1 MSDKIFDNIDSIQSI
16 ANKDRKEELQKIQK
30 DMGLKNESDF
40 IILCAAVA
48 LYKCA
53 LKKDDK
59 TELPPAFKKLTNIS
73 IFEDRKLYDRIFQT
87 LLDTPTPLI
96 KDFNEYVWTGFKII
110 REWHQD
116 YEPTKYKLDSWA
128 DFLSKIL
135 ASDDPLQDE
144 FKPQQS

>member
-1 MSDKIFDNIDSIQSI
+1 MSDKIFDDIDSIQSLS
-16 ANKDRKEELQKIQK
+16 KKTDKELLQKIQK

-40 IILCAAVA
+40 IILCAAVG

-53 LKKDDK
+53 LKGDA
-59 TELPPAFKKLTNIS
+59 TEPPLGFKKLTNIS

-87 LLDTPTPLI
+87 LLDIPEPFI
-96 KDFNEYVWTGFKII
+96 KDFNTYVWTGFKII

-116 YEPTKYKLDSWA
+116 YEPTKYKLDLWA

>member
-16 ANKDRKEELQKIQK
+16 ANKDRKKELQKIQK

-53 LKKDDK
+53 LKGES
-59 TELPPAFKKLTNIS
+59 TEIPPAFKKLTNIS
-73 IFEDRKLYDRIFQT
+73 IFNDRKLYDRIFRT
-87 LLDTPTPLI
+87 LLDIPAPLI
-96 KDFNEYVWTGFKII
+96 KDFNTYVWTGFKII

-116 YEPTKYKLDSWA
+116 YEPTKYTLDSWA
-128 DFLSKIL
+128 DFITKIL

>member
-16 ANKDRKEELQKIQK
+16 AKKIDKEKLQEIQK

-40 IILCAAVA
+40 IILCAAVG

-53 LKKDDK
+53 LKGDA
-59 TELPPAFKKLTNIS
+59 TEPPLAFKKLTNIS

-87 LLDTPTPLI
+87 LLEIPEPLI
-96 KDFNEYVWTGFKII
+96 KDFNTYVWTGFKII

>member
-53 LKKDDK
+53 LKGDA
-59 TELPPAFKKLTNIS
+59 TEAPPAFKKLTNIS
-73 IFEDRKLYDRIFQT
+73 IFEDRKLYDRIFRT
-87 LLDTPTPLI
+87 LLDIPAPLI
-96 KDFNEYVWTGFKII
+96 KDFNTYVWTGFKII

-116 YEPTKYKLDSWA
+116 YEPTKYTLDSWA
-128 DFLSKIL
+128 DFITKIL

-144 FKPQQS
+144 FKPAQT

>member
-1 MSDKIFDNIDSIQSI
+1 MTDKIFDNIDSIQSI
-16 ANKDRKEELQKIQK
+16 SKPTDKEKLQQIQK

-53 LKKDDK
+53 LKGDA
-59 TELPPAFKKLTNIS
+59 TQIPPAFKKLTNIS
-73 IFEDRKLYDRIFQT
+73 IFNDRKLYDRIFRT
-87 LLDTPTPLI
+87 LLDIPAPLI
-96 KDFNEYVWTGFKII
+96 KDFNEYVWNGFKII

-116 YEPTKYKLDSWA
+116 YEPTKYTLDSWA
-128 DFLSKIL
+128 DFITKIL

>member
-1 MSDKIFDNIDSIQSI
+1 MTDKIFDNIDSIQSI
-16 ANKDRKEELQKIQK
+16 AKKTDKELLQKIQN

-53 LKKDDK
+53 LKKDDT
-59 TELPPAFKKLTNIS
+59 TEVPPAFKKLTNIS

-87 LLDTPTPLI
+87 LLDIPAPLI
-96 KDFNEYVWTGFKII
+96 KDFNTYVWTGFKII

-116 YEPTKYKLDSWA
+116 YEPTKYTLDLWA
-128 DFLSKIL
+128 DFITKIL

>member
-1 MSDKIFDNIDSIQSI
+1 MSDKIFDDIDSIQSL
-16 ANKDRKEELQKIQK
+16 ARKTDKELLQKIQK

-53 LKKDDK
+53 LKGDE
-59 TELPPAFKKLTNIS
+59 TEVPPAFKKLTNIS
-73 IFEDRKLYDRIFQT
+73 IFEDRKLYDRIFRT
-87 LLDTPTPLI
+87 LLDIPEPLI

-116 YEPTKYKLDSWA
+116 YEPTKYTLDSWA
-128 DFLSKIL
+128 DFITKIL
-135 ASDDPLQDE
+135 SSDDPLQDE

>member
-53 LKKDDK
+53 LKGDT
-59 TELPPAFKKLTNIS
+59 TEVPPAFKKLTNIS
-73 IFEDRKLYDRIFQT
+73 IFEDRKLYDRIFRT
-87 LLDTPTPLI
+87 LLDIPAPLI
-96 KDFNEYVWTGFKII
+96 KDFNTYVWTGFKII

-116 YEPTKYKLDSWA
+116 YEPTKYTLDSWA
-128 DFLSKIL
+128 DFITKVL

>member
-16 ANKDRKEELQKIQK
+16 AKKTDKEKLQQIQK

-40 IILCAAVA
+40 IILCAAVG

-53 LKKDDK
+53 LKGDA
-59 TELPPAFKKLTNIS
+59 TEVPLAFKKLTNIS
-73 IFEDRKLYDRIFQT
+73 IFEDRKLYDRIFRT
-87 LLDTPTPLI
+87 LLDIPAPLI
-96 KDFNEYVWTGFKII
+96 KDFNTYVWTGFKII
-110 REWHQD
+110 REWHLD
-116 YEPTKYKLDSWA
+116 YDLTKYTLDLWA
-128 DFLSKIL
+128 DFITKIL

>member
-1 MSDKIFDNIDSIQSI
+1 MTDKIFDNIDSIQSI
-16 ANKDRKEELQKIQK
+16 AKPTDKEKLQQIQK

-53 LKKDDK
+53 LKGDA
-59 TELPPAFKKLTNIS
+59 TEVPPAFKKLTNIS
-73 IFEDRKLYDRIFQT
+73 IFEDRKLYDRIFRT
-87 LLDTPTPLI
+87 LLDIPAPLI
-96 KDFNEYVWTGFKII
+96 KDFNTYVWTGFKII

-116 YEPTKYKLDSWA
+116 YEPTKYTLDLWA

>member
-1 MSDKIFDNIDSIQSI
+1 MSDKIFDDIDSIQSL
-16 ANKDRKEELQKIQK
+16 AKKTDKELLQKIQN

-53 LKKDDK
+53 LKGES
-59 TELPPAFKKLTNIS
+59 TEVPPAFKKLTNIS
-73 IFEDRKLYDRIFQT
+73 IFEDRKLYDRIFRT
-87 LLDTPTPLI
+87 LLDIPAPLI
-96 KDFNEYVWTGFKII
+96 KDFNTYVWTGFKII

-128 DFLSKIL
+128 DFITKIL

-144 FKPQQS
+144 FKPAQV

>member
-40 IILCAAVA
+40 IILCAAVG

-53 LKKDDK
+53 LKGDA
-59 TELPPAFKKLTNIS
+59 TEVPPAFKKLTNIS

-87 LLDTPTPLI
+87 LLDIPEPLI
-96 KDFNEYVWTGFKII
+96 KDFNTYVWTGFKII
-110 REWHQD
+110 REWHRD
-116 YEPTKYKLDSWA
+116 YDLTKYTLDLWT
-128 DFLSKIL
+128 DFITKIL

>member
-16 ANKDRKEELQKIQK
+16 ANKDRKKELQKIQK

-53 LKKDDK
+53 LKGES
-59 TELPPAFKKLTNIS
+59 TEIPPAFKKLTNIS
-73 IFEDRKLYDRIFQT
+73 IFNDRKLYDRIFRT
-87 LLDTPTPLI
+87 LLDIPEPLI
-96 KDFNEYVWTGFKII
+96 KDFNTYVWTGFKII

-116 YEPTKYKLDSWA
+116 YEPTKYTLDSWA
-128 DFLSKIL
+128 DFITKIL

>member
-1 MSDKIFDNIDSIQSI
+1 MSADVFCGADSIQTITKKSMKKRMQSI
-16 ANKDRKEELQKIQK
+16 QIAL
-30 DMGLKNESDF
+30 GLEHEYH
-40 IILCAAVA
+40 IVILCAAVG

-53 LKKDDK
+53 LKGGS
-59 TELPPAFKKLTNIS
+59 TEVPPAFKKLTNIS
-73 IFEDRKLYDRIFQT
+73 IFEDRKLYDRIFRT
-87 LLDTPTPLI
+87 LLDIPAPLI

>member
-53 LKKDDK
+53 LKGDA
-59 TELPPAFKKLTNIS
+59 TEVPPAFKKLTNIS
-73 IFEDRKLYDRIFQT
+73 IFEDRKLYDRIFRT
-87 LLDTPTPLI
+87 LLDIPAPLI
-96 KDFNEYVWTGFKII
+96 KDFNTYVWTGFKII

-116 YEPTKYKLDSWA
+116 YEPTKYTLDSWA
-128 DFLSKIL
+128 DFITKIL

>member
-16 ANKDRKEELQKIQK
+16 SKPTDKERLQQIQK

-53 LKKDDK
+53 LKGDAK
-59 TELPPAFKKLTNIS
+59 EVPPAFKKLTNIS
-73 IFEDRKLYDRIFQT
+73 IFEDRKLYDRIFRT
-87 LLDTPTPLI
+87 LLDIPAPLI
-96 KDFNEYVWTGFKII
+96 KDFNTYVWTGFKII

-128 DFLSKIL
+128 DFITKIL

-144 FKPQQS
+144 FKPAQV

>member
-16 ANKDRKEELQKIQK
+16 AKKIDKEKLQQIQK

-53 LKKDDK
+53 LKKDDA
-59 TELPPAFKKLTNIS
+59 TEVPPAFKKLTNIS
-73 IFEDRKLYDRIFQT
+73 IFEDRKLYDRIFRT
-87 LLDTPTPLI
+87 LLDTPAPLI
-96 KDFNEYVWTGFKII
+96 KDFNTYVWTGFKII

-116 YEPTKYKLDSWA
+116 YDLTKYTLDLWA
-128 DFLSKIL
+128 DFLTKIL

>member
-16 ANKDRKEELQKIQK
+16 AKKIDKELLQKIQK

-53 LKKDDK
+53 LKGDA
-59 TELPPAFKKLTNIS
+59 TEVPPAFKKLTNIS

-87 LLDTPTPLI
+87 LLEIPEPLI
-96 KDFNEYVWTGFKII
+96 KDFNTYVWTGFKII

-116 YEPTKYKLDSWA
+116 YEPTKYTLDSWA

>member
-16 ANKDRKEELQKIQK
+16 ANKDRKKELQKIQK

-53 LKKDDK
+53 LKGES
-59 TELPPAFKKLTNIS
+59 TEIPPAFKKLTNIS

-87 LLDTPTPLI
+87 LLDIPEPLI
-96 KDFNEYVWTGFKII
+96 KDFNTYVWTGFKII

-116 YEPTKYKLDSWA
+116 YEPTKYTLDSWA
-128 DFLSKIL
+128 DFITKIL

>member
-1 MSDKIFDNIDSIQSI
+1 MSDKIFDDIDSIQSL
-16 ANKDRKEELQKIQK
+16 AKKTDKELLQKIQK

-53 LKKDDK
+53 LKGES
-59 TELPPAFKKLTNIS
+59 TEVPPAFKKLTNIS
-73 IFEDRKLYDRIFQT
+73 IFNDRKLYDRIFRT
-87 LLDTPTPLI
+87 LLDIPAPLI
-96 KDFNEYVWTGFKII
+96 KDFNTYVWTGFKII

-116 YEPTKYKLDSWA
+116 YEPTKYTLDLWA
-128 DFLSKIL
+128 DFITKIL

>member
-16 ANKDRKEELQKIQK
+16 AKKTDKELLQKIQN

-53 LKKDDK
+53 LKGES

-87 LLDTPTPLI
+87 LLDIPEPLI
-96 KDFNEYVWTGFKII
+96 KDFNTYVWTGFKII

-116 YEPTKYKLDSWA
+116 YEPTKYTLDLWA
-128 DFLSKIL
+128 DFITKIL

>member
-1 MSDKIFDNIDSIQSI
+1 MSDKIFDDIDSIQSI
-16 ANKDRKEELQKIQK
+16 AKPTDKELLQKIQK

-53 LKKDDK
+53 LKGES
-59 TELPPAFKKLTNIS
+59 TEVPPAFKKLTNIS
-73 IFEDRKLYDRIFQT
+73 IFEDRKLYDRIFRT
-87 LLDTPTPLI
+87 LLDIPAPLI
-96 KDFNEYVWTGFKII
+96 KDFNTYVWTGFKII

-116 YEPTKYKLDSWA
+116 YEPTKYTLDSWA
-128 DFLSKIL
+128 DFITKVL

>member
-1 MSDKIFDNIDSIQSI
+1 MSDKIFDDIDSIQSLS
-16 ANKDRKEELQKIQK
+16 RKTDKELLQKIQK

-53 LKKDDK
+53 LKGES
-59 TELPPAFKKLTNIS
+59 TEVPPAFKKLTNIS
-73 IFEDRKLYDRIFQT
+73 IFNDRKLYDRIFRT
-87 LLDTPTPLI
+87 LLDIPAPLI
-96 KDFNEYVWTGFKII
+96 KDFNTYVWNGFKII

-116 YEPTKYKLDSWA
+116 YEPTKYTLDLWA
-128 DFLSKIL
+128 DFITKIL
-135 ASDDPLQDE
+135 ASDDPLQAE

>member
-1 MSDKIFDNIDSIQSI
+1 MSDKIFDNIDSIQSL
-16 ANKDRKEELQKIQK
+16 ASKTRKEELQKIQK

-40 IILCAAVA
+40 IILCAAVG

-53 LKKDDK
+53 LKDGS
-59 TELPPAFKKLTNIS
+59 TEVPPAFKKLTNIS
-73 IFEDRKLYDRIFQT
+73 IFEDRKLYDRIFRT
-87 LLDTPTPLI
+87 LLDHAEPLI
-96 KDFNEYVWTGFKII
+96 KDFNEYVWTGFTII
-110 REWHQD
+110 REWHQY

-128 DFLSKIL
+128 DFITKIL

>member
-1 MSDKIFDNIDSIQSI
+1 MSDKIFDDIDSIQSL
-16 ANKDRKEELQKIQK
+16 AKKTDKELLQKIQK

-40 IILCAAVA
+40 IILCAAVG

-53 LKKDDK
+53 LKGES
-59 TELPPAFKKLTNIS
+59 TEVPPAFKKLTNIS
-73 IFEDRKLYDRIFQT
+73 IFEDRKLYDRIFRT
-87 LLDTPTPLI
+87 LLDIPEPLI

-116 YEPTKYKLDSWA
+116 YEPTKYTLDSWA
-128 DFLSKIL
+128 DFITKIL
-135 ASDDPLQDE
+135 SSDDPLQDE